1 MPAVPEGPVE
11 WSVAASAD
19 KTQVQVGE
27 DLTLTVTVRHPV
39 GGDPMGPPQKAFDPF
54 QVIGESEEKVS
65 PVETRFQ
72 YRLAAYRLPADLTI
86 PALEVHHQTTSGEIG
101 VLKTDPIAV
110 TVVSSL
116 TPDVKDIHD
125 IKTPVDLE
133 VPRDLRLLWWLLGA
147 LAAAVAAYLLYRKLR
162 KEPEAIAAPPAP
174 PPPPAD
180 VEAEAAL
187 QQLAEKKLI
196 EKGEILAFY
205 TELSEIVKRY
215 AGRRFDVAYLER
227 TTDEVLYDLR
237 AKRVGSDVSSDL
249 RELLTASDLVKFARL
264 TPETTRAEASLGLA
278 RTLVEKT
285 RPRPAP
291 PTVSE
296 DEKERQEVAV

>member
-1 MPAVPEGPVE
+1 MKHLVCLAAGIALVANLSCRKKEQAPAVPEGPVA

-19 KTQVQVGE
+19 KSQVQVGE

-39 GGDPMGPPQKAFDPF
+39 GGDPMGPPQKAFEPF

-72 YRLAAYRLPADLTI
+72 YRLAAFRLPADLTV
-86 PALEVHHQTTSGEIG
+86 PALEVRHRSASGEIG
-101 VLKTDPIAV
+101 VLKTDPIPV
-110 TVVSSL
+110 RVVSSL

-174 PPPPAD
+174 PPHPRM
-180 VEAEAAL
+180 
-187 QQLAEKKLI
+187 
-196 EKGEILAFY
+196 
-205 TELSEIVKRY
+205 S
-215 AGRRFDVAYLER
+215 
-227 TTDEVLYDLR
+227 
-237 AKRVGSDVSSDL
+237 
-249 RELLTASDLVKFARL
+249 
-264 TPETTRAEASLGLA
+264 
-278 RTLVEKT
+278 
-285 RPRPAP
+285 RPRPLSGSLRRRSSSKRGRLLP
-291 PTVSE
+291 SIRNCPRS
-296 DEKERQEVAV
+296 